1 MRTRQRLTGIKKWI
15 TKNLCEGR
23 TMKAPGPN
31 MDISQIVTQEPR
43 CYLGW
48 APARMDSSGQLRED
62 PSSVVPGI
70 IVMPNQA
77 YVHYVEEKR
86 FDRYNN
92 VHRPPELGQHLS
104 VSILFSVYEPGIRL
118 PGFIDSVGPKG
129 QGLDMD
135 KIIEGTEAGL
145 LTLTDWMDDCME
157 CLLRDKIIPGTDLF
171 LDENENTMT
180 YSLYTDQQ
188 YVVDRRPIY
197 YGFINADFKCYAE
210 AGKNSIVNE
219 LLL

>member
-1 MRTRQRLTGIKKWI
+1 M
-15 TKNLCEGR
+15 
-23 TMKAPGPN
+23 
-31 MDISQIVTQEPR
+31 
-43 CYLGW
+43 
-48 APARMDSSGQLRED
+48 
-62 PSSVVPGI
+62 
-70 IVMPNQA
+70 
-77 YVHYVEEKR
+77 
-86 FDRYNN
+86 
-92 VHRPPELGQHLS
+92 
-104 VSILFSVYEPGIRL
+104 
-118 PGFIDSVGPKG
+118 
-129 QGLDMD
+129 
-135 KIIEGTEAGL
+135 
-145 LTLTDWMDDCME
+145 TDWMDDSME